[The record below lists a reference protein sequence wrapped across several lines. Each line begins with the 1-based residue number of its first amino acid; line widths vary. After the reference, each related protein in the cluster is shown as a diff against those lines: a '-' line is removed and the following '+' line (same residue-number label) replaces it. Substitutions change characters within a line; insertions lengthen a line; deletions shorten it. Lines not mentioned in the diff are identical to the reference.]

1 MKYQMILSKRYR
13 IVQYFLAMVA
23 ILLLAGCKANLI
35 DVDANKLNMKG
46 ILKGKIS
53 IGPICPVETDPPSPA
68 CQPTKETF
76 KNWATAIWSKDEKS
90 RIVVI
95 NPNLDGTYQIDLP
108 IGEYVIDFDVKN
120 NNRFGGSNLPFP
132 ITIKDGNT
140 LQVGINID
148 TGIR

>member
-1 MKYQMILSKRYR
+1 MIENKHHR
-13 IVQYFLAMVA
+13 IVKYFLAMVV
-23 ILLLAGCKANLI
+23 ILVLLAGCKDKSI

-68 CQPTKETF
+68 CQPTKETY

-132 ITIKDGNT
+132 ITIKQGNT
-140 LQVGINID
+140 LQVEISID